1 MQAFRSALFTLP
13 FLFLLVRSPAAAAAA
28 AAGSDLSPRFHGTL
42 FSSVLLCFSLFDLLD
57 SVLTPSVF
65 VFGGV
70 GAVGRGEFAPATGRN
85 LAEATVGNSSLI
97 LAKSRTYRKDP
108 LNNFARYTGGW
119 NITNKHYWASVAYTA
134 APFFTIAG
142 IWFIVFGLCLMFI
155 CLCYCCFPREPYGYS
170 RLAYALSLIFLILFT
185 IAAIVGCVVLYTGQG
200 RFHSITTRT
209 LDYVVSQ
216 ADDTVVNLRNVS
228 DYLNAAKKIGVAS
241 AVLPGDVQNKI
252 DDIEKKINSSAAIL
266 SEKTGSNSK
275 AIQYVLDHVRLAL
288 IILAAVML
296 LLAFLGFLF
305 SIFGMQSLVYF
316 FVIIGWI
323 LVAGTFVLCGVFL
336 LLHNVVADTCVSME
350 EWVQNPTA
358 HTALDDILPCVDNAT
373 AQETLTQSK
382 TVVFGLVS
390 VVNELITGIANNNIP
405 PSIGPPAYFNQSG
418 PSIPTLCNPFHLNFT
433 DRSCAPG
440 EAELQNATQVWKSYV
455 CETSA
460 SDICTTPGRLTPTYY
475 GQMASAVNVSFGLY
489 KYGPYLV
496 SLEDCSFVRQ
506 AFTDIHNG
514 YCPDLRRYTE
524 WIYVG
529 LVTVSAAVMLSLIFW
544 VIYARERRHR
554 VYTKNH
560 MAYERQR

>member
-13 FLFLLVRSPAAAAAA
+13 FLFLLFRSPAAA
-28 AAGSDLSPRFHGTL
+28 AAGSDLSPRFH
-42 FSSVLLCFSLFDLLD
+42 
-57 SVLTPSVF
+57 
-65 VFGGV
+65 
-70 GAVGRGEFAPATGRN
+70 VGRGEFAPAMGRN
-85 LAEATVGNSSLI
+85 LAEAAVGNSSLI
-97 LAKSRTYRKDP
+97 LAKSRTHRKDP

-228 DYLNAAKKIGVAS
+228 DYLKAAKKIGVAS
-241 AVLPGDVQNKI
+241 AVLPGHVQNKI
-252 DDIEKKINSSAAIL
+252 DDIEKKLNSSAAIL

-275 AIQYVLDHVRLAL
+275 DIQYVLDHVRLAL

-382 TVVFGLVS
+382 TVVYGLVS

-405 PSIGPPAYFNQSG
+405 QSVGPPAYFNQSG
-418 PSIPTLCNPFHLNFT
+418 PSIPTLCNPFHPNLT
-433 DRSCAPG
+433 DRSCSPG
-440 EAELQNATQVWKSYV
+440 ELKLQNATQVWKSYV

-460 SDICTTPGRLTPTYY
+460 SGICTTPGRLTPTYY
-475 GQMASAVNVSFGLY
+475 GQMAGAVNVSFGLY

-554 VYTKNH
+554 VYTKSH
-560 MAYERQR
+560 MAYQRQR